1 MDSDIDASVDLL
13 GKVVTDLQS
22 DLVVGEDNIIT
33 GTLKYVDDYTG
44 FSGDVAEQSGNYLVL
59 HASAIDGA
67 TITVK
72 LIGGLHDEEKTL
84 DSDGLIL
91 ARITSTAQKIK
102 VFAYKDGV
110 SATQIYKLTG
120 LTLEESE

>member
-1 MDSDIDASVDLL
+1 M
-13 GKVVTDLQS
+13 
-22 DLVVGEDNIIT
+22 
-33 GTLKYVDDYTG
+33 
-44 FSGDVAEQSGNYLVL
+44 L

-72 LIGGLHDEEKTL
+72 LIGGAHDEEKTL

-91 ARITSTAQKIK
+91 ARITSTAQRIK

-110 SATQIYKLTG
+110 SATQIYKLSG